1 MKMPKTQPKSRLE
14 KTDTDHMEINLQDLK
29 SKENKP
35 AVTFMR
41 IKVKETTPTEKIRT
55 FLDEMKTKDGV
66 VGYIL
71 RNTKSAT
78 IDLNDPT
85 KLIDYAILSSSAKE
99 TGEELSQAF
108 GLGEIEHV
116 VVQGKNVKLL
126 SLTVGENDISVFV
139 EKAVDHDKIYK
150 TLKTIA

>member
-1 MKMPKTQPKSRLE
+1 MPKTQPKSRLE
-14 KTDTDHMEINLQDLK
+14 KINAENMEINLEDIK
-29 SKENKP
+29 TKENKP

-41 IKVKETTPTEKIRT
+41 SKVKETTPTEKIRT

-85 KLIDYAILSSSAKE
+85 KLIDYALLSSSAKE
-99 TGEELSQAF
+99 TGKELSQTF
-108 GLGEIEHV
+108 GLGEIEDV
-116 VVQGKNVKLL
+116 VVEGKNVKLL
-126 SLTVGENDISVFV
+126 SLTIGENDISVFMD
-139 EKAVDHDKIYK
+139 KNVDHTKICK
-150 TLKTIA
+150 TLCNIA